1 MLIPAKAF
9 KPLSI
14 LFFVLVGAVLAVAI
28 SILWFPKIPSDF
40 SRTNRLLQFLG
51 NETPTNS
58 TLVFGNSIIMDGFD
72 AKLFASKS
80 CNASSYNLSSPGQN
94 QLESLLLI
102 SAISKPTKRVVQFYN
117 STDLESQDFLS
128 HQVIQN
134 FLLFGYQP
142 TDFVLQTLGITN
154 NASSTDLFKQNKV
167 KLGFDSR
174 WLLTNYINTNF
185 RKLLRND
192 LTLDHISTELYYPRN
207 YTSRFPDEQRI
218 PLIKQ
223 FNPQKPKTDF
233 NFNPIKLEVIK
244 RIAEKLSKNNIE
256 YVVVFS
262 PINPDLGNY
271 TDRYL
276 ALIDSFALAQKIPN
290 TIFINLSQLLEKD
303 DFVDHFHPSTSGA
316 QKITQEL
323 AKTLN
328 ECSSKQ

>member
-14 LFFVLVGAVLAVAI
+14 LFFVLVGAILAVAI

-40 SRTNRLLQFLG
+40 SRTNRLLQFLD
-51 NETPTNS
+51 NETPPNS
-58 TLVFGNSIIMDGFD
+58 TLILGNSIIMDGFD

-102 SAISKPTKRVVQFYN
+102 SSISKPTKKVVQFYN

-142 TDFVLQTLGITN
+142 SDFVLQTLSITN
-154 NASSTDLFKQNKV
+154 NANSAELFKQNKV

-192 LTLDHISTELYYPRN
+192 LTLDHIATELYYPRN

-223 FNPQKPKTDF
+223 FNPKAPKTDF
-233 NFNPIKLEVIK
+233 SFNPIKLEVIK
-244 RIAEKLSKNNIE
+244 EIALKLSQSNTE
-256 YVVVFS
+256 YIVVFS
-262 PINPDLGNY
+262 PINPELDNY
-271 TDRYL
+271 KPSYH
-276 ALIDSFALAQKIPN
+276 ALLDSFVVTQKIPN
-290 TIFINLSQLLEKD
+290 TTFINLSHLLEKE
-303 DFVDHFHPSTSGA
+303 DFVDHFHPSANGA
-316 QKITQEL
+316 QKITRKL
-323 AKTLN
+323 AKILN